1 MGELV
6 LSEKLTEELKGEFNK
21 ILERVMD
28 ECNCSRLDALS
39 IIVRKM
45 YLIK

>member
-6 LSEKLTEELKGEFNK
+6 ISEKLTKELKGEFNK
-21 ILERVMD
+21 IMERIMN

-39 IIVRKM
+39 IIVREM